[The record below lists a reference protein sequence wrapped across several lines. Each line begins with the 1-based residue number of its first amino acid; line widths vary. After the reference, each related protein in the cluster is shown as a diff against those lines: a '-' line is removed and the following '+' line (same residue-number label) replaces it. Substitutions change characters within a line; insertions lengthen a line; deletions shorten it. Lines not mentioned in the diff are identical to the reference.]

1 MMPMTLP
8 NGTGMRARHFTP
20 MVVALA
26 LVGTALVAHTV
37 GKWMSYTN
45 QPSGWSES
53 RERVPVR
60 IGAIARSIPANMMRH
75 SSERA
80 GLGEDDTLHLAV
92 LWPSLEGYTEFNAR
106 AFADPGDR
114 SPVMSL
120 TLRADT
126 GGLDTSERF
135 ERVWISLAA
144 GDAFPGPEG
153 LALLPLSGDGLAG
166 TDFVAHRND
175 GGKLF
180 AARCFTP
187 RDRALAANCERTIR
201 VDGGLMATYRFR
213 QAHLADW
220 RTMDSTITA
229 LVASFAP

>member
-37 GKWMSYTN
+37 GKWMSYTSR
-45 QPSGWSES
+45 PSSWTQSA
-53 RERVPVR
+53 ERVPVT
-60 IGAIARSIPANMMRH
+60 IGTVAQSIPANMMRH
-75 SSERA
+75 SDERA
-80 GLGEDDTLHLAV
+80 GAGDVDTLHLAV
-92 LWPSLEGYTEFNAR
+92 LWPSLEGYTQANAR

-114 SPVMSL
+114 SPVVSL
-120 TLRADT
+120 TLRADA
-126 GGLDTSERF
+126 GGLDTSERL
-135 ERVWISLAA
+135 ERVWMSLSA
-144 GDAFPGPEG
+144 GEAFPGPEG
-153 LALLPLSGDGLAG
+153 LALLPLAGDGLAG
-166 TDFVAHRND
+166 TDFVAHARN

-187 RDRALAANCERTIR
+187 RDQALAANCERTIR
-201 VDGGLMATYRFR
+201 TKTGLMATYRFR
-213 QAHLADW
+213 QVHLADW
-220 RTMDSTITA
+220 RAMDGAIAT